1 MKKWL
6 YRNRRPLTAAA
17 CLSAQLQSAQRPMP
31 VAQPQDQQHRRKQSA
46 AQLLARD
53 EAASAQP
60 AQKFFFFG
68 LLAVWALSLLAL
80 FFFGASC
87 WMGFVPLGPTFF
99 LKQGGRYTPGCGG
112 HEKGH
117 LSGETGHGCK
127 LIDCSNLKDRNHQL
141 GKWRREA

>member
-1 MKKWL
+1 MMKKWL
-6 YRNRRPLTAAA
+6 YRNSRPLTAAA
-17 CLSAQLQSAQRPMP
+17 WLSAQLQSAQRPMP
-31 VAQPQDQQHRRKQSA
+31 VAQPQDQQHRPQAVSRTA
-46 AQLLARD
+46 ARQGRSSIRA
-53 EAASAQP
+53 
-60 AQKFFFFG
+60 AQKFFFGGASCCMGFKPLG
-68 LLAVWALSLLAL
+68 PL
-80 FFFGASC
+80 FFGASC

>member
-1 MKKWL
+1 MMKKWL
-6 YRNRRPLTAAA
+6 YRNSRPLTAAA

-31 VAQPQDQQHRRKQSA
+31 VAQPQDQQHRPQAVSRTAARQGRSSIRA
-46 AQLLARD
+46 AQ
-53 EAASAQP
+53 
-60 AQKFFFFG
+60 KCFFLG

-80 FFFGASC
+80 FFLGLLAGWALC
-87 WMGFVPLGPTFF
+87 LLAPLF

>member
-53 EAASAQP
+53 EAASAQR
-60 AQKFFFFG
+60 KSFF
-68 LLAVWALSLLAL
+68 L
-80 FFFGASC
+80 GASC
-87 WMGFVPLGPTFF
+87 CMGFKPLGPLFF
-99 LKQGGRYTPGCGG
+99 LGFLLDGLRASWPHFFFEAGGEV
-112 HEKGH
+112 H
-117 LSGETGHGCK
+117 SG
-127 LIDCSNLKDRNHQL
+127 L
-141 GKWRREA
+141 RRA

>member
-1 MKKWL
+1 MMKKWL
-6 YRNRRPLTAAA
+6 YRNSRPLTAAA
-17 CLSAQLQSAQRPMP
+17 WLSAQLQSAQRPMP
-31 VAQPQDQQHRRKQSA
+31 VAQPQDQQHRPQAVSRTA
-46 AQLLARD
+46 ARQGRSSIRA
-53 EAASAQP
+53 
-60 AQKFFFFG
+60 AQKFFFG
-68 LLAVWALSLLAL
+68 
-80 FFFGASC
+80 GASC
-87 WMGFVPLGPTFF
+87 CMGFKPLGPLFFWGFLLDGLCASWPRFF

>member
-6 YRNRRPLTAAA
+6 YRNSRPLTAAA

-53 EAASAQP
+53 EAASAQR
-60 AQKFFFFG
+60 KSFFLGG

-99 LKQGGRYTPGCGG
+99 EAGGEV
-112 HEKGH
+112 H
-117 LSGETGHGCK
+117 SG
-127 LIDCSNLKDRNHQL
+127 L
-141 GKWRREA
+141 RRA

>member
-6 YRNRRPLTAAA
+6 YRNSRPLTAAA

-53 EAASAQP
+53 EAASAQR
-60 AQKFFFFG
+60 KSFFFGG

-99 LKQGGRYTPGCGG
+99 
-112 HEKGH
+112 
-117 LSGETGHGCK
+117 
-127 LIDCSNLKDRNHQL
+127 
-141 GKWRREA
+141 